1 MPSQSNSLSRF
12 LLLHPKKNAKTQHTV
27 KRELRFILLYCIF
40 IVMKKNFLTI
50 AIVGILLLPRAQA
63 EELQVGFAQV
73 SITPDLIDQWVDVNN
88 DAQFDPDIDLWT
100 DVNGNGKFDAV
111 WMAGFQNQRPAQ
123 GIKDDIMAVAVVID
137 DGNNRV
143 GIVTADTVGLMRK
156 FVLGV
161 REAVPAEWDLD
172 YLMVHATHNH
182 EGPDTQGLWGPG
194 FLSSGVDPNYMQQL
208 QQNILDALS
217 EAIENLEPAQ
227 MSMARIPTNPLTPIK
242 DKRKPIVI
250 DEDIRALL
258 FSRPDDSIIG
268 TLVNVGIHVE
278 LAWDKNLELTADVAG
293 YLRKGLSEGIYY
305 DDELLKPG
313 LGGTTLWLTGN
324 IGGLMTSG
332 PTDTIYDPFLEKT
345 FTEPGHAKARTFG
358 YSLANS
364 VIDAFNENRFVS
376 SPEPKITFRA
386 IEVELGIE
394 NFMLAIGT
402 LLGVVDSSPQFH
414 LMPPFIRYLSEVAF
428 IQLGDATITG
438 IPGELYP
445 EIAVGG
451 IENPKGADFAME
463 PEEVP
468 PLRSQLPGKVNLIVN
483 LANDAIGYI
492 IPKSEWDKDAPWI
505 YDESEETYGEIVSLG
520 PNTAPIIH
528 QTVIKLSEESQ
539 P

>member
-1 MPSQSNSLSRF
+1 
-12 LLLHPKKNAKTQHTV
+12 
-27 KRELRFILLYCIF
+27 
-40 IVMKKNFLTI
+40 MKKNFLAI

-217 EAIENLEPAQ
+217 EAIDNLEPAQ

-258 FSRPDDSIIG
+258 FSRPDGSIIG
-268 TLVNVGIHVE
+268 TLVNFGIHVE

-293 YLRKGLSEGIYY
+293 YLRRGL
-305 DDELLKPG
+305 L
-313 LGGTTLWLTGN
+313 
-324 IGGLMTSG
+324 
-332 PTDTIYDPFLEKT
+332 
-345 FTEPGHAKARTFG
+345 
-358 YSLANS
+358 SL
-364 VIDAFNENRFVS
+364 
-376 SPEPKITFRA
+376 
-386 IEVELGIE
+386 
-394 NFMLAIGT
+394 
-402 LLGVVDSSPQFH
+402 
-414 LMPPFIRYLSEVAF
+414 
-428 IQLGDATITG
+428 
-438 IPGELYP
+438 
-445 EIAVGG
+445 
-451 IENPKGADFAME
+451 
-463 PEEVP
+463 
-468 PLRSQLPGKVNLIVN
+468 
-483 LANDAIGYI
+483 
-492 IPKSEWDKDAPWI
+492 
-505 YDESEETYGEIVSLG
+505 
-520 PNTAPIIH
+520 IH
-528 QTVIKLSEESQ
+528 I
-539 P
+539 

>member
-1 MPSQSNSLSRF
+1 
-12 LLLHPKKNAKTQHTV
+12 
-27 KRELRFILLYCIF
+27 
-40 IVMKKNFLTI
+40 
-50 AIVGILLLPRAQA
+50 
-63 EELQVGFAQV
+63 
-73 SITPDLIDQWVDVNN
+73 
-88 DAQFDPDIDLWT
+88 
-100 DVNGNGKFDAV
+100 
-111 WMAGFQNQRPAQ
+111 
-123 GIKDDIMAVAVVID
+123 
-137 DGNNRV
+137 
-143 GIVTADTVGLMRK
+143 
-156 FVLGV
+156 
-161 REAVPAEWDLD
+161 
-172 YLMVHATHNH
+172 
-182 EGPDTQGLWGPG
+182 
-194 FLSSGVDPNYMQQL
+194 
-208 QQNILDALS
+208 
-217 EAIENLEPAQ
+217 
-227 MSMARIPTNPLTPIK
+227 
-242 DKRKPIVI
+242 VI

-258 FSRPDDSIIG
+258 FSRPDGSIIG
-268 TLVNVGIHVE
+268 TLVNFGIHVE